1 MPILISMENDLLG
14 KSVNLLINL
23 FIRSISVII
32 IISFCTIFTSMYNVH
47 VYLLGMV
54 KKKGSY
60 NQKVD
65 K

>member
-14 KSVNLLINL
+14 KSVNLFINL
-23 FIRSISVII
+23 FIISVNI
-32 IISFCTIFTSMYNVH
+32 IISFCTIFTCIYNVH